1 MTHANESTI
10 YHILPRADWEKA
22 RAQGEYR
29 AASLA
34 QEGFIHFST
43 RRQVAGTLAR
53 YYAGRSDLV
62 LLRVDTNRLLADLR
76 YEESHGEFFPHLYGP
91 LNLDAVVEMIVIE
104 TGSSDPLS
112 ARQE

>member
-1 MTHANESTI
+1 MTHPNESTI
-10 YHILPRADWEKA
+10 YHILPRVDWEKA
-22 RAQGEYR
+22 RAQGDYR

-34 QEGFIHFST
+34 DEGFIHLST

-53 YYAGRSDLV
+53 YYAGRSDL
-62 LLRVDTNRLLADLR
+62 LLLCVDTARLLAELR

-91 LNLDAVVEMIVIE
+91 LNLDAVGEVIVIE
-104 TGSSDPLS
+104 SGSSDPLS